1 MSDSRLSFYPEEE
14 DVGRQYSV
22 VEREPGQLEEIFR
35 SCRLVSRDLF
45 SQAQQA
51 ATTASDQ
58 AQGASIVS
66 SAKTLVGRENQ
77 QVVSPAPKS
86 V

>member
-66 SAKTLVGRENQ
+66 YELPCWQGEPAGCLS
-77 QVVSPAPKS
+77 SP
-86 V
+86 